1 MQNISSFIPIFTS
14 INLPK
19 KCGYKISTSHKFRE
33 NFFFIDKIVGFL
45 EPWF

>member
-19 KCGYKISTSHKFRE
+19 KCGYKISTHKFRE
-33 NFFFIDKIVGFL
+33 NLFFIDKIGGFL